1 MRAIDADMLMEE
13 VNHFSMRIT
22 GSANGKRIT
31 IMEET
36 KKSIAKMID
45 EQPTVYEVDKVIE
58 TLEEYQSQQ
67 SQNEMLS
74 DNGKWLVQRVI
85 KECVKI
91 VKANL
96 LNGGDKK
103 NEEV

>member
-1 MRAIDADMLMEE
+1 MSAIDADMLMEE

-22 GSANGKRIT
+22 GSANGMAIT
-31 IMEET
+31 IVEET

-85 KECVKI
+85 EECIKI
-91 VKANL
+91 VK
-96 LNGGDKK
+96 LN
-103 NEEV
+103 E

>member
-1 MRAIDADMLMEE
+1 MRAIDADMLIEE
-13 VNHFSMRIT
+13 VNNFSMRIT

-58 TLEEYQSQQ
+58 TLEEYQSQ
-67 SQNEMLS
+67 NEMLS

>member
-1 MRAIDADMLMEE
+1 
-13 VNHFSMRIT
+13 
-22 GSANGKRIT
+22 
-31 IMEET
+31 
-36 KKSIAKMID
+36 MID

-58 TLEEYQSQQ
+58 TLEEYQ